1 MVSRAAGPVSSWA
14 SWSYG
19 GRPVSTSLLVQA
31 VLRCLADHPH
41 DSTAALVSAR
51 LGDIGDVD
59 AVEAALTL
67 LLADGLAAEA
77 SGHYVLTAAGWR
89 RHRADP

>member
-1 MVSRAAGPVSSWA
+1 MVSRDAGPASSCA
-14 SWSYG
+14 RGPYG
-19 GRPVSTSLLVQA
+19 WCPVSTSLLVQA

-41 DSTAALVSAR
+41 DSTAVLVSAR

-67 LLADGLAAEA
+67 LLADVLVAEA

-89 RHRADP
+89 RHRADG